1 MNDLLADSGEFS
13 ALIQRFFSQRLM
25 HQRSVNPRTLTS
37 YRDTFR
43 TPSPAQGGAAE
54 CIYYWSIHHH
64 DTMTPA
70 PIPENEAE
78 RLAALRRYGILDTPA
93 EDEFDDFTFLAA
105 QICGT
110 PIALVSLVD
119 AERQWFK
126 SRYGLDA
133 TETPRDISFCGHAI
147 NGQDIFEVS
156 NATEDQ
162 RFRDNPLV
170 TADPNIRFY
179 AGAPL
184 IAPDGYNVGTL
195 CVIDSVPHRLAPS
208 QREAL
213 QRLSRQVVAR
223 MEVRLSNRRLAEQ
236 AAFQSAILANAT
248 YAIIATTPEGIITH
262 FNPEAERMLGYTAAE
277 MTGLQTPS
285 VFHDPVEVAAR
296 APELSRELNREIAP
310 GFEVFVA
317 KARVGLQETHQW
329 TYVRKDGSRYPVLLS
344 VSTLRNGENITG
356 FLGIAKDITEVKA
369 AEAHITKTLK
379 ELADF
384 KAALDA
390 HAIVAITDSRGDIT
404 YVNDK
409 FCAISKYAREE
420 LIGQNHRIINSGY
433 HPPEFFRELWRTIA
447 GGRIWRSEI
456 RNRAKDGS
464 HYWVDTTIVPFLD
477 ARGKP
482 FQYISVRADITER
495 KNAELQILENEEQLR
510 DLFDNSNDLIQ
521 SVATD
526 GSVLFVNRAW
536 REALGYTES
545 EIAKLNIFHV
555 IAPDCHEHCR
565 ALLQRLMDG
574 EKAPNVE
581 LVFLSKGGRRIEVE
595 GNINVRFEGG
605 RPSNTRGIFRD
616 VTARNENERQRRAG
630 VEQAMTFQRTL
641 LALRDHEKDELSTF
655 YRVATSG
662 IARALNVERASIW
675 LLSPPPTRTFG
686 RRNRVRGPVSPEHA
700 ESRTRTAAD
709 SQRVPALFRGHFHE
723 RRRRRGRRSNGRFNP

>member
-296 APELSRELNREIAP
+296 AAELSRKLRREIAP
-310 GFEVFVA
+310 GFAVLVA
-317 KARVGLQETHQW
+317 EASEGRSEKREW
-329 TYVRKDGSRYPVLLS
+329 TYIRKDGSQFPVLLS
-344 VSTLRNGENITG
+344 VSALYGATGNLDG
-356 FLGIAKDITEVKA
+356 FLGIAQDITPQKAA
-369 AEAHITKTLK
+369 AEALRQERQRLELALSSANIAMWDAQATSGRVFLDERWAAMMGEERKPTVTTVDELLQRVPDEYRSPLLSTVTDAMKGRIAKYEVEHPVRTRAGTLCWILSRGQVTERDSQGRALRITGFNTDITKRK
-379 ELADF
+379 E
-384 KAALDA
+384 
-390 HAIVAITDSRGDIT
+390 S
-404 YVNDK
+404 
-409 FCAISKYAREE
+409 
-420 LIGQNHRIINSGY
+420 
-433 HPPEFFRELWRTIA
+433 
-447 GGRIWRSEI
+447 
-456 RNRAKDGS
+456 
-464 HYWVDTTIVPFLD
+464 
-477 ARGKP
+477 
-482 FQYISVRADITER
+482 
-495 KNAELQILENEEQLR
+495 ELQHLESETFLQ

-675 LLSPPPTRTFG
+675 LLSPPPHTHLRAPQSSARTCFA
-686 RRNRVRGPVSPEHA
+686 RAR
-700 ESRTRTAAD
+700 
-709 SQRVPALFRGHFHE
+709 
-723 RRRRRGRRSNGRFNP
+723 